1 MHEKLRNTQPDFIF
15 IIRFHSPKQ
24 SMPPETFP
32 QFLLAKARLYG
43 DKKTAL
49 REKEFG
55 IWQSVSWAEYL
66 SHVRRFS
73 QGLVSM
79 GFQRGDTVAIIGDNR
94 PEWVYAEL
102 AAQSAG
108 GKSIGIY
115 QDSIVS
121 EVAYIITHSDA
132 RFLVVEDQEQ
142 VDKIIELWP
151 KLHTVEK
158 VIYYDPKGLR
168 NYAEPYLMSFPEVER
183 LGEDYERA
191 HPGWFEES
199 VMLGKGEDI
208 AILSTTSGTTGNPK
222 LAILTHNN
230 LVSMGRNL
238 MAVDPMSDKD
248 EFVSFL
254 PLAWIGEQMTSL
266 GCGLQAGFTVNF
278 PEEPE
283 TVQEN
288 IREIG
293 PQTMFSPPRIWENL
307 VSRVQVRIEDAS
319 WFKRKVYDWALP
331 VGYAMADIRFK
342 KQKPGPGM
350 KFKYFLANWVMFQE
364 IKDHLGLRHIHRA
377 YTGGAALGPDVFR
390 FFHAL
395 GVNLKQIYGQ
405 TEVSGIAVLHR
416 NGDVK
421 FQTVG
426 TPIPETQVK
435 IAENGEILVKSPAVF
450 KGYYKNPEATQSALI
465 DGWLHTGDAGYF
477 DEDGHLIVIDRA
489 KDVMTLADGTK
500 FSPQFIENKLKFS
513 PYVKEAV
520 VFGGDWPFVTAMIN
534 INMENVGKWAE
545 KNQLAYTTYTDLAQ
559 KPQVYALVRKH
570 VEESNEDL
578 PPAARIRRFLLLH
591 KELDA
596 DDAELTR
603 TRKVRRRFVAERYK
617 DIIAALYGE
626 SDHLD
631 VETVITYQDGR
642 TAVIK
647 TRLKIE
653 ELETNGSIPAI
664 DIDRIDQRCGV
675 CAGGAGFRADLQIQR
690 CHQLRPG

>member
-1 MHEKLRNTQPDFIF
+1 MQ
-15 IIRFHSPKQ
+15 
-24 SMPPETFP
+24 PETFP
-32 QFLLAKARLYG
+32 QFLIEKAKLYG

-66 SHVRRFS
+66 EHVKYFS
-73 QGLVSM
+73 LGLVSM
-79 GFQRGDTVAIIGDNR
+79 GFTPADTVAIIGDNR

-115 QDSIVS
+115 QDSIVK

-132 RFLVVEDQEQ
+132 KFLVVEDQEQ

-151 KLHTVEK
+151 ELHTVEK

-168 NYAEPYLMSFPEVER
+168 NYTEPYLMSFPEVEA
-183 LGEDYERA
+183 LGRDYEKAR
-191 HPGWFEES
+191 PGWFEES
-199 VMLGKGEDI
+199 VARGKGEDI
-208 AILSTTSGTTGNPK
+208 AILSTTSGTTSFPK

-230 LVSMGRNL
+230 LISMGRDL
-238 MAVDPMSDKD
+238 MEVDPMSDKD

-254 PLAWIGEQMTSL
+254 PLPWIGEQMMSL
-266 GCGLQAGFTVNF
+266 ACGLQAGFTVNF

-307 VSRVQVRIEDAS
+307 VSQVQVKIEDAT
-319 WFKRKVYDWALP
+319 WFKRKVYDWATP
-331 VGYAMADIRFK
+331 IGYQMADVRFK
-342 KQKPGPGM
+342 KQTPGLGL
-350 KFKYFLANWVMFQE
+350 KLKYKIADWIMFLP
-364 IKDHLGLRHIHRA
+364 IKDHLGLRRIKQA

-426 TPIPETQVK
+426 TPIPETEVK

-450 KGYYKNPEATQSALI
+450 KGYYKNPEATKTTLI
-465 DGWLHTGDAGYF
+465 DGWLHSGDAGYF

-513 PYVKEAV
+513 PYIKEAV

-534 INMENVGKWAE
+534 INMGNVGKWAE

-559 KPQVYALVRKH
+559 KPEVYALVRNH
-570 VEESNEDL
+570 VEEANADL
-578 PPAARIRRFLLLH
+578 PEAARIRRFLLLH

-603 TRKVRRRFVAERYK
+603 TRKVRRRFVAKRYK
-617 DIIAALYGE
+617 DIIEALYSD

-642 TAVIK
+642 TATIK

-653 ELETNGSIPAI
+653 EL
-664 DIDRIDQRCGV
+664 
-675 CAGGAGFRADLQIQR
+675 
-690 CHQLRPG
+690 

>member
-1 MHEKLRNTQPDFIF
+1 MQ
-15 IIRFHSPKQ
+15 
-24 SMPPETFP
+24 PETFP
-32 QFLLAKARLYG
+32 QFLVEKAKLYG

-66 SHVRRFS
+66 EHVKYFCL
-73 QGLVSM
+73 GLVSM
-79 GFQRGDTVAIIGDNR
+79 GFEREDTVAIIGDNR

-115 QDSIVS
+115 QDSIVK

-132 RFLVVEDQEQ
+132 KFLIVEDQEQ
-142 VDKIIELWP
+142 VDKVIELWP
-151 KLHTVEK
+151 ELHTVEK

-168 NYAEPYLMSFPEVER
+168 NYTEPYLMYFPEVEA
-183 LGEDYERA
+183 LGRAYEQE

-199 VMLGKGEDI
+199 VARGKGSDT
-208 AILSTTSGTTGNPK
+208 AILSTTSGTTGYPK
-222 LAILTHNN
+222 LAILTHDN
-230 LVSMGRNL
+230 LISMGRNL
-238 MAVDPMSDKD
+238 MEVDPMSDQD

-254 PLAWIGEQMTSL
+254 PLPWIGEQMMSL
-266 GCGLQAGFTVNF
+266 ACGLQAGFTINF

-307 VSRVQVRIEDAS
+307 VSMVQVKIEDTT
-319 WFKRKVYDWALP
+319 WFKRKVYDWAIP
-331 VGYAMADIRFK
+331 IGYAMADKRFNK
-342 KQKPGPGM
+342 EEPGLGL
-350 KFKYFLANWVMFQE
+350 KLKYKMADWIMFMP
-364 IKDHLGLRHIHRA
+364 IKDHLGLRRIQRA

-416 NGDVK
+416 DGDIK
-421 FQTVG
+421 FQSVG
-426 TPIPETQVK
+426 TPIPETEVK
-435 IAENGEILVKSPAVF
+435 IAESGEILVKSPAVF
-450 KGYYKNPEATQSALI
+450 VGYYKRPEETEKTLI

-513 PYVKEAV
+513 PYIREAV
-520 VFGGDWPFVTAMIN
+520 VFGGADLPFVTAMIN
-534 INMENVGKWAE
+534 IDMANVGKWAE

-559 KPQVYALVRKH
+559 KPEVYALVRNH
-570 VEESNEDL
+570 VVQANADL
-578 PPAARIRRFLLLH
+578 PESARIRRFLLLH

-631 VETVITYQDGR
+631 VETTITYQDGR

-653 ELETNGSIPAI
+653 EL
-664 DIDRIDQRCGV
+664 
-675 CAGGAGFRADLQIQR
+675 
-690 CHQLRPG
+690 

>member
-1 MHEKLRNTQPDFIF
+1 MQ
-15 IIRFHSPKQ
+15 
-24 SMPPETFP
+24 PETFP
-32 QFLLAKARLYG
+32 QFLAEKAKLYG

-49 REKEFG
+49 REKEYG

-66 SHVRRFS
+66 EHVKYFAM
-73 QGLVSM
+73 GLASM
-79 GFQRGDTVAIIGDNR
+79 GFDRGDTVAIIGDNR

-115 QDSIVS
+115 QDSIVK
-121 EVAYIITHSDA
+121 EVAYIVTHSDA
-132 RFLVVEDQEQ
+132 KFLVVEDQEQ

-151 KLHTVEK
+151 QLHTVEK

-168 NYAEPYLMSFPEVER
+168 NYTEPYLMYFAEVEE
-183 LGEDYERA
+183 LGRA
-191 HPGWFEES
+191 FEKEHPGWFEES
-199 VMLGKGEDI
+199 VAQGRGEDI
-208 AILSTTSGTTGNPK
+208 AILSTTSGTTGYPK
-222 LAILTHNN
+222 LAVLTHHN
-230 LVSMGRNL
+230 LINMGRNL
-238 MAVDPMSDKD
+238 MKVDPMSEDD

-254 PLAWIGEQMTSL
+254 PLAWIGEQMMSL
-266 GCGLQAGFTVNF
+266 ACGLQAGFTINF

-307 VSRVQVRIEDAS
+307 VSRVQVKIEDTT
-319 WFKRKVYDWALP
+319 WLKRKIYDWALP
-331 VGYAMADIRFK
+331 IGYQMADIRFNK
-342 KQKPGPGM
+342 ETPSSMLKL
-350 KFKYFLANWVMFQE
+350 KYKIADWVMFQE
-364 IKDHLGLRHIHRA
+364 IKDHLGLRHIVRA

-416 NGDVK
+416 DGDIK

-426 TPIPETQVK
+426 TPIPETEVK
-435 IAENGEILVKSPAVF
+435 IAESGEILVKSPAVF
-450 KGYYKNPEATQSALI
+450 QGYYKNDEATRTALI

-477 DEDGHLIVIDRA
+477 DEDGHLVVIDRA

-513 PYVKEAV
+513 PYIKEAV
-520 VFGGDWPFVTAMIN
+520 VFGGDWPYVTAMIN
-534 INMENVGKWAE
+534 IDMENVGKWAE

-559 KPQVYALVRKH
+559 KPQVYALVRQH
-570 VEESNEDL
+570 VEQANADL
-578 PPAARIRRFLLLH
+578 PQAARIRRFLLLH

-617 DIIAALYGE
+617 TIIEALYGE
-626 SDHLD
+626 SDYLE
-631 VETVITYQDGR
+631 VETTITYQDGR

-653 ELETNGSIPAI
+653 EL
-664 DIDRIDQRCGV
+664 
-675 CAGGAGFRADLQIQR
+675 
-690 CHQLRPG
+690 